1 MGILSTGNLLFFIAI
16 LIANIIQGLTGFAGS
31 LLAMPPAINLQGLV
45 TAKVAVNTFGLI
57 SSSILFVQNM
67 KKIDKKEALKIIVLM
82 GAGLVTGIWLTG
94 IFTSDILLKI
104 YASFIILVALKEMF
118 YKGKLDFNNIALLI
132 IVFVAGIFQGLFVS
146 GGPLLI
152 IYVSKK
158 FQNSDEMRG
167 TLGLIWIMMNG
178 SLMVSQIMQGQF
190 TPHNIMITLVGIP
203 AVFIGV
209 AIGSR
214 LVKKLDREKF
224 LKVVYVLLVISALT
238 LLK

>member
-1 MGILSTGNLLFFIAI
+1 
-16 LIANIIQGLTGFAGS
+16 
-31 LLAMPPAINLQGLV
+31 
-45 TAKVAVNTFGLI
+45 
-57 SSSILFVQNM
+57 
-67 KKIDKKEALKIIVLM
+67 M
-82 GAGLVTGIWLTG
+82 GAGLVTGIWLTD

-203 AVFIGV
+203 VSIYRCCNR
-209 AIGSR
+209 I
-214 LVKKLDREKF
+214 K
-224 LKVVYVLLVISALT
+224 T
-238 LLK
+238 C